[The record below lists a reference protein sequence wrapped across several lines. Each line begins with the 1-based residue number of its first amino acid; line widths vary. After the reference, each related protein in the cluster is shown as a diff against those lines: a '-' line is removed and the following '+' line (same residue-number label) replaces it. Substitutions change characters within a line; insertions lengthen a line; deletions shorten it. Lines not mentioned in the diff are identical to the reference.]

1 MILSVMKRP
10 SPDVN
15 CVIVD
20 DQEFFRRPPAGLG
33 IGDLGTP
40 FLNFFEN
47 YLINGH
53 VRDWLKPWE
62 RVFFG
67 LREIS
72 LPC

>member
-1 MILSVMKRP
+1 MILRAMKRP

-20 DQEFFRRPPAGLG
+20 DQEFFHCPPAGLG
-33 IGDLGTP
+33 ASALETR

-53 VRDWLKPWE
+53 VRDWLQPWE
-62 RVFFG
+62 QLFFG
-67 LREIS
+67 RREI
-72 LPC
+72 